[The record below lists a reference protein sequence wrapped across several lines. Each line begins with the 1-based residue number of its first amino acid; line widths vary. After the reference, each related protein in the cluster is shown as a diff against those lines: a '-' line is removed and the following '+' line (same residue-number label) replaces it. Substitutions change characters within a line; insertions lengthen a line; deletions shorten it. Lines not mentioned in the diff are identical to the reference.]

1 MKFVR
6 NTDIRTDDTGR
17 AVIQHEALRPPILF
31 FYDEIEKYSQG
42 EIKWHWHFEME
53 FILVRDNPVEVYVE
67 DRRIVLRKGEG
78 IWINANRCI
87 WFAVWTEYLLPVCL
101 PYFFCRSL
109 SRRGQ
114 MWSTKNMFIPG
125 CPIRSC
131 VMYFCWIRFRGI
143 RRRWTS

>member
-6 NTDIRTDDTGR
+6 NTDIHTDDTGR

-78 IWINANRCI
+78 IWINANTMHMVRRVDGIPSASLCTI
-87 WFAVWTEYLLPVCL
+87 LFLPSLAV
-101 PYFFCRSL
+101 RS
-109 SRRGQ
+109 GAV
-114 MWSTKNMFIPG
+114 
-125 CPIRSC
+125 SC
-131 VMYFCWIRFRGI
+131 
-143 RRRWTS
+143 TSAGFGSVASGDGGPPDTGFPDSK

>member
-6 NTDIRTDDTGR
+6 NTDIHTDDTGR

-78 IWINANRCI
+78 IWINANKMHMVRRVDGI
-87 WFAVWTEYLLPVCL
+87 PSASLFTILFLPE
-101 PYFFCRSL
+101 
-109 SRRGQ
+109 
-114 MWSTKNMFIPG
+114 FIAP
-125 CPIRSC
+125 RTD
-131 VMYFCWIRFRGI
+131 VV
-143 RRRWTS
+143 